1 MSDRKLKSP
10 ARQRRIRRMS
20 RKRKGIVVAM
30 SAFVLIAMFA
40 FMAIGVDTGRIVA
53 TQTEMQNACD
63 AAAVAA
69 SSELTGALRDD
80 DGSGAIVLDPDADA
94 VERARQIA
102 ATVAAENGVFVDP
115 DEDVRFGKRTFDPSS
130 GTWPITWDESP
141 FNVVEVVARRTEEDT
156 SQQDGQVPLAFG
168 WAVGKPSASLTVSA
182 TAYVEARDMVLVLDF
197 SASMNDD
204 SSIRSIPTLGREQ
217 VESSLNAMWDA
228 LRDADPVWPGTA
240 TSKFPSSGF
249 GGINSYEGSQVWS
262 NDSHYVFEQLGLDE
276 TVDGKPRYPFPQAG
290 TYSDG
295 SPRPMPSVSSSA
307 SMWRNYISYVI
318 NRSRR
323 YSSWEDHRYKFGYQ
337 TLMDYLQEQ
346 RYGHSK
352 SEDLWR
358 TPHYP
363 FNAVKNGATMFTE
376 YLADMDFGDELGL
389 VSYATRS
396 EKETGLSTNGYSI
409 DLSGDPITN
418 DYDAIN
424 QIQRH
429 KQAGQYS
436 GNTGMGFGIDDARE
450 MLVGDP
456 NDSSDYG
463 HARPGARPIMIV
475 MTDGQNNQYPRGWS
489 LPGSFRWSDWTDYD
503 GDGNADYSTG
513 NRAKQHAFYE
523 ATQAIEQGV
532 TVHTMAVGA
541 YADTDLMFAIAF
553 AGKGVYLHVP
563 GGTTVAQMEDEMMDA
578 FGNVATHVPPPKL
591 VYTPETAE

>member
-1 MSDRKLKSP
+1 MSVRKLQSP
-10 ARQRRIRRMS
+10 VHRRVRRMS

-30 SAFVLIAMFA
+30 SAFLLIAMFA

-63 AAAVAA
+63 AAALAA
-69 SSELTGALRDD
+69 STELTGSLRA
-80 DGSGAIVLDPDADA
+80 DGGSSAIELNNDADA
-94 VERARQIA
+94 VERARQVA

-115 DEDVRFGKRTFDPSS
+115 DEDVLFGKRTFDEST
-130 GTWPITWDESP
+130 GTWPITWDEAP
-141 FNVVEVVARRTEEDT
+141 FNVVQVVARRTNEDL
-156 SQQDGQVPLAFG
+156 SAQDGQLPLAFG
-168 WAVGKPSASLTVSA
+168 WAVGKPSASLSISA

-204 SSIRSIPTLGREQ
+204 SCIRSIPTLGQAQ
-217 VESSLNAMWDA
+217 VEASLDAMWDS
-228 LRDADPVWPGTA
+228 LRDANPVWPGTGI
-240 TSKFPSSGF
+240 SKFPASGF
-249 GGINSYEGSQVWS
+249 GGINSYEGTQVWS
-262 NDSHYVFEQLGLDE
+262 GNSQYVFEQLGLDE
-276 TVDGKPRYPFPQAG
+276 TVNGQPRYPFPQAG

-295 SPRPMPSVSSSA
+295 SPKSMPSVNSNEDL
-307 SMWRNYISYVI
+307 WRDYIRYVVD
-318 NRSRR
+318 RSQR
-323 YSSWEDHRYKFGYQ
+323 YSSWSEHRYKFGYQ

-346 RYGHSK
+346 RYGSTK

-363 FNAVKNGATMFTE
+363 FNAVKEGATLFTE
-376 YLADMDFGDELGL
+376 FLTEMDFGDELGL

-396 EKETGLSTNGYSI
+396 QKETGLSMNGYSI
-409 DLSGDPITN
+409 DLSSDPITD

-436 GNTGMGFGIDDARE
+436 GNTGIGFGIDDARD
-450 MLVGDP
+450 MLVGEP
-456 NDSSDYG
+456 GDSSNNG
-463 HARPGARPIMIV
+463 HARVGARPIMIV
-475 MTDGQNNQYPRGWS
+475 MTDGQNNQYPSGWS

-503 GDGNADYSTG
+503 GDGDADYSTS

-532 TVHTMAVGA
+532 TMHTMAVGA

-563 GGTTVAQMEDEMMDA
+563 GGTTVAEMEEEMLDA
-578 FGNVATHVPPPKL
+578 FANVASNVPPPKL
-591 VYTPETAE
+591 VYDTDNEE